1 MGVKE
6 MLHSD
11 LIQLNVDVNDEVEL
25 FHVVAED
32 LLAKGYVTK
41 DYIQGIIER
50 EKNYPTGLITPYLN
64 IALPHSDVQYINKAF
79 IYVVRLENPIQVR
92 QMGDN
97 QLMEVKD
104 LFFLGIKEPS
114 KQVGLLST
122 LMVLF
127 QDEDFVT
134 DYLTLTNT
142 NDVYELLKTKL

>member
-11 LIQLNVDVNDEVEL
+11 LIQLNVDVIDEVEL
-25 FHVVAED
+25 FHVVADD
-32 LLAKGYVTK
+32 LLAKGFVTK

-134 DYLTLTNT
+134 DYLDLTNT

>member
-11 LIQLNVDVNDEVEL
+11 LIQLNVDVKDEVEL

-41 DYIQGIIER
+41 DYIHGIIER

>member
-11 LIQLNVDVNDEVEL
+11 LIQLNVDVIDEVEL
-25 FHVVAED
+25 FHVVADD
-32 LLAKGYVTK
+32 LLAKGFVTK

-134 DYLTLTNT
+134 DYLDLTNT
-142 NDVYELLKTKL
+142 NDVYDLLKTKL